1 MKNVFTLAIALAS
14 LCAHAQFPILPYN
27 PDENGDGLIGVVD
40 LQGLLANYGNEFESV
55 VLSEDGESAI
65 VYMGQMGYYTCEHNC
80 EQLPGFWQVSG
91 ASDLVPVQSELN
103 VSGYTLSWVNRTG
116 FESNL
121 SLNSCPYYQGSN
133 NSGQRVIEA
142 AGSQQNYRCYCA
154 ANQLPRVEYEICNSY
169 SPNNM
174 NQTLQELR
182 DNCVNP
188 KLAEGWM
195 LKGDVNCNS
204 EGRCF
209 QTLWRWVE

>member
-1 MKNVFTLAIALAS
+1 MKIVFTLAIALAS
-14 LCAHAQFPILPYN
+14 LCAHAQFPNLPYN

-40 LQGLLANYGNEFESV
+40 LQGLLANYGNEFESA

-121 SLNSCPYYQGSN
+121 TLNSCPYYQGSN
-133 NSGQRVIEA
+133 NSGQRVIDA

-154 ANQLPRVEYEICNSY
+154 ANQLPRVEYSY
-169 SPNNM
+169 CYAQGYGGLDECSSSKM
-174 NQTLQELR
+174 S
-182 DNCVNP
+182 
-188 KLAEGWM
+188 EGWYPM
-195 LKGDVNCNS
+195 GGVATSAASNATYNVH
-204 EGRCF
+204 F
-209 QTLWRWVE
+209 VQAFWRWAE